1 MEILMTNNQIK
12 ALVERI
18 EKLEEEKAAI
28 AEDIKEVYAEAKGN
42 GFDPKIIK
50 KVIALRKQDAQ
61 KRAEEQAVLA
71 TYMDALGMLATTPL
85 GAAAI
90 KSATKKSSVLAD
102 DDFDNDFI

>member
-1 MEILMTNNQIK
+1 MTNNQIK

-61 KRAEEQAVLA
+61 KLKEEQALLA

-102 DDFDNDFI
+102 DDFGDDFN

>member
-1 MEILMTNNQIK
+1 MTNNQIK

-28 AEDIKEVYAEAKGN
+28 AEDIKEVYAEAKAN

-50 KVIALRKQDAQ
+50 KVIAIRKQDAQ
-61 KRAEEQAVLA
+61 KRAEEQALIE
-71 TYMDALGMLATTPL
+71 TYMDALGLLATTPL

-102 DDFDNDFI
+102 DDFGDDFN

>member
-1 MEILMTNNQIK
+1 MTNNHIK

-50 KVIALRKQDAQ
+50 KIIALRKQDAT
-61 KRAEEQAVLA
+61 KRAEEQALIA

-90 KSATKKSSVLAD
+90 KSATKKPSVLAD
-102 DDFDNDFI
+102 EDFDNDFI

>member
-1 MEILMTNNQIK
+1 MTNNQIK

-18 EKLEEEKAAI
+18 EKLEAEKLEI
-28 AEDIKEVYAEAKGN
+28 SEDIKEVYAEAKSN

-50 KVIALRKQDAQ
+50 KVVALRKQDAQ
-61 KRAEEQAVLA
+61 KRAEEQAILA

-90 KSATKKSSVLAD
+90 KSATKVKPAFAAD
-102 DDFDNDFI
+102 LDINDDEFI

>member
-1 MEILMTNNQIK
+1 MTNNQIK

-18 EKLEEEKAAI
+18 EKLEEEKAAL

-61 KRAEEQAVLA
+61 KLKEEQALLA

-85 GAAAI
+85 GKAALR
-90 KSATKKSSVLAD
+90 SAGASVE
-102 DDFDNDFI
+102 DDFN